1 MARGKGAGVA
11 GAPSR
16 GRRREPR
23 RLALPRAPGASGFA
37 AAPRPVPT
45 PREAR
50 AFVPFEA
57 FAAVRAGAAEVCGSG
72 EARARRR
79 REGRGRRQRVRSRD
93 STRAEARVRRASSL
107 GDTRERSRH
116 RVDRKKRR
124 ASAGGGSAGRSGAAR
139 LATHRSARGHGTE
152 PRHGARFPCFPGP
165 LPGFAAGR
173 EASCASLSARG
184 AGNGSPRHARDLI
197 FILFKGRAKPTLPRR
212 RSPERHE
219 SSINWPF
226 GTKSLRFVIHA
237 ESRMRGRFRAYFSQT
252 AFS

>member
-1 MARGKGAGVA
+1 MARGKGAGVG

-93 STRAEARVRRASSL
+93 STRAEARGGARRLGGSSVRASVWIEKSAGLVRRGFGAKIRSRTARDAPFRARARHPAPAWRSFPVFPRSSAWFRR
-107 GDTRERSRH
+107 RERSLVRLSSRAQRGKCGH
-116 RVDRKKRR
+116 QERR
-124 ASAGGGSAGRSGAAR
+124 E
-139 LATHRSARGHGTE
+139 T
-152 PRHGARFPCFPGP
+152 
-165 LPGFAAGR
+165 
-173 EASCASLSARG
+173 
-184 AGNGSPRHARDLI
+184 
-197 FILFKGRAKPTLPRR
+197 
-212 RSPERHE
+212 
-219 SSINWPF
+219 
-226 GTKSLRFVIHA
+226 
-237 ESRMRGRFRAYFSQT
+237 
-252 AFS
+252 

>member
-1 MARGKGAGVA
+1 MARGKGAGVG

-93 STRAEARVRRASSL
+93 STRAEARGGARRLGGSSVRASVWIEISAGLVRRGFGAKIRSL
-107 GDTRERSRH
+107 TARDAHNPLPYPCLSR
-116 RVDRKKRR
+116 VKRDV
-124 ASAGGGSAGRSGAAR
+124 
-139 LATHRSARGHGTE
+139 RSARWR
-152 PRHGARFPCFPGP
+152 PVIFY
-165 LPGFAAGR
+165 GR
-173 EASCASLSARG
+173 DHHKTVAFKA
-184 AGNGSPRHARDLI
+184 
-197 FILFKGRAKPTLPRR
+197 FILDSRDN
-212 RSPERHE
+212 SPDHL
-219 SSINWPF
+219 S
-226 GTKSLRFVIHA
+226 
-237 ESRMRGRFRAYFSQT
+237 
-252 AFS
+252 